1 VKDEI
6 VIDTF
11 PWTESFE
18 STNIPYY
25 FHHEFVNNYNSWVI
39 RNGNNSGT
47 IPSAHSGNTN
57 AMFYSVSNGVTK
69 LVSPIF
75 DFSLLQNPTLSF
87 WYGQVGGVSYTMNVY
102 YRSAPSDDWTLLQ
115 NYSSFA
121 GPWNQATLT
130 LPNPSA
136 TYQIAFETEGT
147 NGSGLVLDD
156 IVINGTPITEVTI
169 VASAGEHGQI
179 SPSGSVT
186 VPVHSDQT
194 FDLIPEQGY
203 TVDELLVD
211 GVAQSRALQYTF
223 ENVVENH
230 TISATFR
237 VAHPT
242 MTAVPA
248 SLFFS
253 TAAGEISAP
262 KSVNVIANDLVEDIQ
277 VQVEAPFK
285 VSNDMENYGL
295 TTTVPYNGGMVYVVF
310 APEMGGNYNK
320 TMTVT
325 GQTLTATVAL
335 NGTCTGIEEQSVDKL
350 QLYPNP
356 VGNSLNLVFVAN
368 NLPEKVEIIDVT
380 GRIVMSMNVV
390 DGTTTVNVE
399 SLNAGVYF
407 VRADNIVKK
416 FIKK

>member
-1 VKDEI
+1 
-6 VIDTF
+6 
-11 PWTESFE
+11 
-18 STNIPYY
+18 
-25 FHHEFVNNYNSWVI
+25 
-39 RNGNNSGT
+39 
-47 IPSAHSGNTN
+47 
-57 AMFYSVSNGVTK
+57 
-69 LVSPIF
+69 VSPIF